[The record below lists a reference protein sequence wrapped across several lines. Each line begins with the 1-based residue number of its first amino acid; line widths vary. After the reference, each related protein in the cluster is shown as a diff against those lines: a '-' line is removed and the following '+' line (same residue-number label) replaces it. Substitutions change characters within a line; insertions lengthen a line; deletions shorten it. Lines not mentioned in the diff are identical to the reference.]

1 MSGIVSPKS
10 SLKIAHLSSP
20 ENFAEFLS
28 ECYLSFLQARSPR
41 LVSVAFQINRCDS
54 LAVLREFSQTY
65 RYHFYFERD
74 QHCSLGI
81 GKAIQLT
88 VESRD
93 RFAQTRDLIGDL
105 ATQMLQVTVGAA
117 IRPQPRFFCN
127 FSFFEQHQAQNSPTP
142 QAAILLPR
150 WQIEQDDG
158 NTFAIVNLVLH
169 PDFMPEMEADRT
181 WQELVQLKTLPERCI
196 SSSQIPRFTTHEV
209 TSSEAFQD
217 SVRQALRC
225 IENGQLDKIVL
236 ARALD
241 VQASQPFDL
250 LGSLR
255 NLRDRYPHC
264 YIFSATCGTEQ
275 TFIGA
280 SPERLVSI
288 QNGELKT
295 EALAGSAPRGKT
307 ETEDAALAAHLLN
320 SDKEAHEHRFV
331 VDFITQKLDGLGV
344 MAELGTPRL
353 LQLSNIQHRQ
363 TPIAAKVPVD
373 VHVLDVVAALHP
385 TPAMAGLPREIAC
398 QHIQHYEK
406 FDRSWYAAPIGW
418 VDTVGNGEFA
428 VGIRS
433 AMLCGDR
440 ARLFA
445 GAGIVAGSVPEREL
459 NEVQLKLQALL
470 QALV

>member
-10 SLKIAHLSSP
+10 PLKILHLSSP

-41 LVSVAFQINRCDS
+41 FVSVAFEINRCD
-54 LAVLREFSQTY
+54 LLVALREFSQTY

-105 ATQMLQVTVGAA
+105 ATQILQVSAGVAT
-117 IRPQPRFFCN
+117 RPQPRFFCN
-127 FSFFEQHQAQNSPTP
+127 FSFFEQHQAQNSPIP

-150 WQIEQDDG
+150 WQIEQDGG

-169 PDFMPEMEADRT
+169 PDFMPEIEADRV
-181 WQELVQLKTLPERCI
+181 WQELGQLQSLPERI
-196 SSSQIPRFTTHEV
+196 VGNSQNRQFTTHEV
-209 TSSEAFQD
+209 TSAEEFQD
-217 SVRQALRC
+217 SVRQALRS

-236 ARALD
+236 AQALD
-241 VQASQPFDL
+241 VQSSQPFDL
-250 LGSLR
+250 LSSLQ
-255 NLRDRYPHC
+255 NLRDRYPNC

-280 SPERLVSI
+280 SPERLVSV
-288 QNGELKT
+288 QNNELKT
-295 EALAGSAPRGKT
+295 EALAGSAPRGQD
-307 ETEDAALAAHLLN
+307 EIEDAVLASQLLG
-320 SDKEAHEHRFV
+320 SDKEANEHQFV
-331 VDFITQKLDGLGV
+331 VDFITQKLEGLGV
-344 MAELGTPRL
+344 MAELGTPRV

-363 TPIAAKVPVD
+363 TPIVAKIPAT
-373 VHVLDVVAALHP
+373 VHLLDVVAALHP

-398 QHIQHYEK
+398 QHIQYYEK

-433 AMLCGDR
+433 AILSGDR

-445 GAGIVAGSVPEREL
+445 GAGIVVGSVPEQEL